1 MKTSSGLDN
10 ATPEMNTARREEN
23 GTIDDFAMA
32 TGMLNYFVQQVVG
45 KRLFLGGPRVVLSL
59 PAGVNEVER
68 QSITASLFSAGARR
82 THLIERPMAA
92 AIGAGLKVADARGSM
107 IVDIGGGTTEVAVT
121 SLGGIVLSSS
131 LRSAGDE
138 LDSAIIAYMK
148 RKHNVLIGEMTA
160 ETPKKNI
167 GSVIPMADRGN
178 MVIRGRNLLNG
189 LPATLAVSSGEI
201 REAMSEQVS
210 RIIDCIRTTLENTPP
225 ELSSDIYDNG
235 IMLAGGG
242 ALLSGLDLLIQQL
255 TGIRTMI
262 AKNPMDCVAMGIGKV
277 IDSVGELGGIV
288 NFRTR

>member
-1 MKTSSGLDN
+1 
-10 ATPEMNTARREEN
+10 
-23 GTIDDFAMA
+23 
-32 TGMLNYFVQQVVG
+32 
-45 KRLFLGGPRVVLSL
+45 
-59 PAGVNEVER
+59 
-68 QSITASLFSAGARR
+68 
-82 THLIERPMAA
+82 
-92 AIGAGLKVADARGSM
+92 M

-138 LDSAIIAYMK
+138 IDNAIIAYMK

-160 ETPKKNI
+160 EMLKKNI
-167 GSVIPMADRGN
+167 GSVVPMADRGN

-189 LPATLAVSSGEI
+189 LPATLAVTSAEV

-210 RIIDCIRTTLENTPP
+210 RIVDCIRTTLENTPP

-242 ALLSGLDLLIQQL
+242 ALLSGLDILIQQL

-262 AKNPMDCVAMGIGKV
+262 AKNPMDCVAMGIGRV